1 MEETKQH
8 LGISPET
15 AEIRILLFSG
25 TTEGRQL
32 AESLRELPV
41 YVYVNTATEYG
52 RECTGTGD
60 NIETAAGR
68 MDEVAIRHFLDVHK
82 IDLAVDATHPFAG
95 W

>member
-1 MEETKQH
+1 MEEKKQH
-8 LGISPET
+8 LGISAET

-41 YVYVNTATEYG
+41 YVYVSTATEYG

-68 MDEVAIRHFLDVHK
+68 KDEGGNGHWLDV
-82 IDLAVDATHPFAG
+82 
-95 W
+95 